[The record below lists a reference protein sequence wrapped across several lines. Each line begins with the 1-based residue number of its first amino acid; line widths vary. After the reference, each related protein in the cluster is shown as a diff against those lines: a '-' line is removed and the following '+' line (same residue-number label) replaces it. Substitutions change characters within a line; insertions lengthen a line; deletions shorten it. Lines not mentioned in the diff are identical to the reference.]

1 MKKQI
6 LLSISI
12 LVSGRES
19 TTNKCINSL
28 DRLRRRVPC
37 ELILVDTGCSE
48 EMRQWIKQRADKVI
62 SFQWCND
69 FAAARNAGLREASG
83 EWFMFLDDDEWFEDT
98 RQLEVFFLSGEY
110 KGYASASYIIRN
122 YIDMEGQRWQ
132 DVPLPRMVRKN
143 RDTCFVYPVHEM
155 LWPRYEPMKYFED
168 YVHHYGYASAD
179 SEAQKEKHQRNLSLL
194 LPAIEKDSD
203 CMHHYLQ
210 AVMEY
215 IAMDDFVSALQMAED
230 GIKHYDSGREHDDNF
245 FCGLCAAAV
254 KIRVLE
260 RQYEEAAKRGKE
272 LLANTKLSRLAKAS
286 MNGDLV
292 IAWSAVTGQCA
303 VETSC
308 QEASETGDQ
317 EASEASRQEKTKTGY
332 QQESEAGR
340 QEKAETGDQEASE
353 AGHQKKA
360 ETWYQETSKI
370 GHQDT
375 VEVGC
380 QEVVESRFHEVAG
393 CLRKYLQEKEYFSS
407 HSKEMLAQQTLI
419 LDQCFEVY
427 HYQMIMGW
435 GFAAA
440 LYSRKTME
448 AEALLQRESIAW
460 WMEVVQNWYTYTS
473 EPFRERWKDNFQILA
488 TEGWEQ
494 CLKIRQLY
502 HVLTAPAP
510 EEAGEKVYGQEADA
524 RKGNHSDMS
533 GQSVDER
540 QAARAEM
547 EVLAAK
553 LKVQIRFLIEQ
564 HQEQAALAAIRQVLQ
579 FLPTDEEL
587 LELLKELEGK

>member
-28 DRLRRRVPC
+28 DRLRRRVAC

-69 FAAARNAGLREASG
+69 FAAARNAGLQEASG

-98 RQLEVFFLSGEY
+98 SQLETFFLSGEY
-110 KGYASASYIIRN
+110 KNYASASYIIRN

-132 DVPLPRMVRKN
+132 DVPLPRMVKRN
-143 RDTCFVYPVHEM
+143 RDTRFVYPVHEM
-155 LWPRYEPMKYFED
+155 LWPRYEPMKCFED

-194 LPAIEKDSD
+194 LPAIEKDPD

-215 IAMDDFVSALQMAED
+215 IAMDDYVSALQMAEN
-230 GIKHYDSGREHDDNF
+230 GIKHYDSDREHDDNF

-292 IAWSAVTGQCA
+292 IAWSALTGQCA
-303 VETSC
+303 VETSRP
-308 QEASETGDQ
+308 EASETG
-317 EASEASRQEKTKTGY
+317 
-332 QQESEAGR
+332 
-340 QEKAETGDQEASE
+340 
-353 AGHQKKA
+353 
-360 ETWYQETSKI
+360 
-370 GHQDT
+370 
-375 VEVGC
+375 
-380 QEVVESRFHEVAG
+380 
-393 CLRKYLQEKEYFSS
+393 
-407 HSKEMLAQQTLI
+407 
-419 LDQCFEVY
+419 
-427 HYQMIMGW
+427 
-435 GFAAA
+435 
-440 LYSRKTME
+440 
-448 AEALLQRESIAW
+448 
-460 WMEVVQNWYTYTS
+460 
-473 EPFRERWKDNFQILA
+473 FQ
-488 TEGWEQ
+488 
-494 CLKIRQLY
+494 
-502 HVLTAPAP
+502 
-510 EEAGEKVYGQEADA
+510 
-524 RKGNHSDMS
+524 
-533 GQSVDER
+533 
-540 QAARAEM
+540 
-547 EVLAAK
+547 
-553 LKVQIRFLIEQ
+553 
-564 HQEQAALAAIRQVLQ
+564 
-579 FLPTDEEL
+579 
-587 LELLKELEGK
+587 